1 MAGSES
7 LPREPGQ
14 AAETEVI
21 AWLLAQAAGLL
32 IPVCIFFGLIGWCV
46 IWCLTQARIEND
58 ID

>member
-1 MAGSES
+1 M
-7 LPREPGQ
+7 
-14 AAETEVI
+14 I